1 MKRVQYD
8 RNIRALFDEYHS
20 ESWSVSRRRAE
31 EINPGDSIN
40 SSYQAAAEAL
50 AAQGFLIQRNVEQ
63 PLSPAVLKGTDI
75 LVLLH
80 PCDSKWERT
89 TSSSSPR
96 LSDEEIADVLAFV
109 RDGGGLLV
117 ISEYEYDKYGSNL
130 NELLAPIGLQME
142 NSTVIDRA
150 GSPDYPTRIAA
161 EPLDGPLA
169 HGVREARFYQT
180 GSCKAQGAAR
190 IAWKASSKAQPPDA
204 GLIGMAQAGEGRV
217 ILVSDSSLFG
227 DEHLR
232 DYGHEKLWLNLF
244 YWLAVPAF
252 RRLPVV
258 EVESEARKSDAWAR
272 LRSAGNALRLLQN
285 ADGSVPGGAQLQ
297 AEAHLSTAAYAV
309 DELRPFF
316 PHQEPYL
323 AEMAS
328 DLRAW
333 AAGGF
338 GKPDFGLSLA
348 AFNPQKHRVHNREHL
363 VFFPLYTPNA
373 SRNTRFDALIM
384 RTPWPEWLAALERE
398 LYPNER
404 FVPGH
409 LVDYTAGYDSQCAV
423 LFPEMV
429 SLKSGAT
436 NNFAIIF
443 CDREAQRL
451 QKYTAEAAAAT
462 CLQLHPQLE
471 CFLGSLAIMQ
481 DTTGLWDLIHDKS
494 HSLGELPFDP
504 FMIRQRAPYWM
515 YGLEELRVDLQS
527 FCEAARLAREGF
539 PFAIYV
545 TYAVL
550 FDRIFRFPITGP
562 RVRNY
567 DALGGQLLFSYL
579 HQKDVLIW
587 RDNRLTIKWEPLP
600 DAVAQLREEIARL
613 YKLGAVCSRMN
624 LWLAAH
630 DLISAYVRPN
640 VGSKWKSGSREVSDE
655 ADLKKWLGM
664 VHDDEFPLG
673 TFHLNLQRKF
683 SQHV

>member
-8 RNIRALFDEYHS
+8 RNIRVLYDEYHS

-63 PLSPAVLKGTDI
+63 PLSPAVLKGTGI

-89 TSSSSPR
+89 TSSNSPR

-130 NELLAPIGLQME
+130 NELLAPLGLQME

-161 EPLDGPLA
+161 EPLEGPLA

-204 GLIGMAQAGEGRV
+204 GLIGTAQAGEGRV

-232 DYGHEKLWLNLF
+232 DYDHEKLWLNFF

-272 LRSAGNALRLLQN
+272 LRSAVNALRLLQN

-309 DELRPFF
+309 DELRSFF
-316 PHQEPYL
+316 PHQELYL
-323 AEMAS
+323 AEMVG

-338 GKPDFGLSLA
+338 GKPDFGRSLA
-348 AFNPQKHRVHNREHL
+348 AFNPQKHRVHNREYL
-363 VFFPLYTPNA
+363 VVFPLYTPNA
-373 SRNTRFDALIM
+373 SSNTRFEALII
-384 RTPWPEWLAALERE
+384 RTPWPEWLAALERD

-409 LVDYTAGYDSQCAV
+409 LWIT
-423 LFPEMV
+423 L
-429 SLKSGAT
+429 
-436 NNFAIIF
+436 
-443 CDREAQRL
+443 R
-451 QKYTAEAAAAT
+451 
-462 CLQLHPQLE
+462 
-471 CFLGSLAIMQ
+471 
-481 DTTGLWDLIHDKS
+481 DTTAS
-494 HSLGELPFDP
+494 
-504 FMIRQRAPYWM
+504 APCC
-515 YGLEELRVDLQS
+515 S
-527 FCEAARLAREGF
+527 
-539 PFAIYV
+539 
-545 TYAVL
+545 
-550 FDRIFRFPITGP
+550 P
-562 RVRNY
+562 R
-567 DALGGQLLFSYL
+567 
-579 HQKDVLIW
+579 W
-587 RDNRLTIKWEPLP
+587 
-600 DAVAQLREEIARL
+600 
-613 YKLGAVCSRMN
+613 SR
-624 LWLAAH
+624 
-630 DLISAYVRPN
+630 
-640 VGSKWKSGSREVSDE
+640 
-655 ADLKKWLGM
+655 
-664 VHDDEFPLG
+664 
-673 TFHLNLQRKF
+673 
-683 SQHV
+683 